1 MCTCKS
7 LPDCHPLAKL
17 VKAEEFNELKNRQI
31 CGFDAFIPK
40 YCCPTAKHFISS
52 DSSANIETA
61 SALSITKTAKSSTK
75 NENYKKAF
83 KLGEP
88 NSFIIHHAKIV
99 PAFDKFIILT
109 LMNRLSTTSSQL
121 NQTTKETAKPMK
133 PTIPAKLVTTSR
145 QTNAWKNC
153 GKKLVERRAS
163 SHVKGQITPINQHP
177 WMAAIYDQYGF
188 LFCGGTI
195 ASNTSIISAAHCFT
209 EKTGIKMEKSKVQ
222 NFTIHLGN
230 EKRGVDVFIDEVIIH
245 PLYSYKAAYHD
256 LAVVKLKEEIIFT
269 HFDIHPIC
277 LPVDANE
284 DPNKG
289 SGKIGDVV
297 GFAQKDS
304 EGQSS
309 TLKITKMNIFNHQ
322 TCNDH
327 LEEALNVS
335 ESCIRTAQR
344 HHRNPEKSC
353 PLFYIPHKI
362 NGSIPNHFEKSVFC
376 AQNTNQVE
384 GTCPGDSGGPLL
396 TFNEN
401 QRRFILT
408 GVIHGALLDCTNII
422 PGIFVETDEYSNL
435 NFLKKEALGSACDTR
450 GTVGEEN
457 DQCECKSSVIGEY
470 CNQCKVGTWNL
481 TQSNPSGCED
491 CACNVN
497 GTQNNNVCSHR
508 PSGECKCKALV
519 EGHNCDTCINGY
531 WNIGINSEFGCEE
544 CKCNVD
550 GTSEH
555 ICDKMTGK
563 CLCKEGYHGNACQF
577 ECLHYDEGENC

>member
-1 MCTCKS
+1 M
-7 LPDCHPLAKL
+7 
-17 VKAEEFNELKNRQI
+17 KNRQI
-31 CGFDAFIPK
+31 CGFDAFIAK
-40 YCCPTAKHFISS
+40 YCCPTAKNFIPSESS
-52 DSSANIETA
+52 GNIETA
-61 SALSITKTAKSSTK
+61 SALSITKTVTAESSTK
-75 NENYKKAF
+75 NENHKRAF
-83 KLGEP
+83 KLGQP
-88 NSFIIHHAKIV
+88 KSFIIHHAKIV

-109 LMNRLSTTSSQL
+109 LINRLPTTSGLS
-121 NQTTKETAKPMK
+121 NQTLKESGSSSKPIFPTKPG
-133 PTIPAKLVTTSR
+133 TSR
-145 QTNAWKNC
+145 ELITASKTSNQQMITETSTSLRQRDAWKNC
-153 GKKLVERRAS
+153 GKKLNERQDS
-163 SHVKGQITPINQHP
+163 SHVKGQITTINQHP
-177 WMAAIYDQYGF
+177 WMAAIYDQFGF

-195 ASNTSIISAAHCFT
+195 ASNKSIISAAHCFT
-209 EKTGIKMEKSKVQ
+209 EKTGIQMEKSKIQ

-230 EKRGVDVFIDEVIIH
+230 KKRGVDVIIDEVIIH

-256 LAVVKLKEEIIFT
+256 LAVVKLKKEIIFT

-297 GFAQKDS
+297 GFAQKLF

-322 TCNDH
+322 TCNDY
-327 LEEALNVS
+327 LEEALNVA
-335 ESCIRTAQR
+335 ESCIRMAQR
-344 HHRNPEKSC
+344 RHRNPEKSC
-353 PLFYIPHKI
+353 PLFYIPHKV

-450 GTVGEEN
+450 GTVNEED
-457 DQCECKSSVIGEY
+457 DQCQCKSSVVGEY
-470 CNQCKVGTWNL
+470 CNQCQVGTWNL
-481 TQSNPSGCED
+481 TQANELGCQSKYIQID
-491 CACNVN
+491 A
-497 GTQNNNVCSHR
+497 
-508 PSGECKCKALV
+508 
-519 EGHNCDTCINGY
+519 
-531 WNIGINSEFGCEE
+531 W
-544 CKCNVD
+544 
-550 GTSEH
+550 
-555 ICDKMTGK
+555 
-563 CLCKEGYHGNACQF
+563 
-577 ECLHYDEGENC
+577 

>member
-1 MCTCKS
+1 MS
-7 LPDCHPLAKL
+7 LLDCHPIAKL
-17 VKAEEFNELKNRQI
+17 VKAKKFDEWNNKRI
-31 CGFDAFIPK
+31 CGFDELIAKF
-40 YCCPTAKHFISS
+40 CCPTAKKFMALENSS
-52 DSSANIETA
+52 NIETV
-61 SALSITKTAKSSTK
+61 SALSLTKTITEPSKQ
-75 NENYKKAF
+75 NEHHHRNLF
-83 KLGEP
+83 KLGKP
-88 NSFIIHHAKIV
+88 KSMSKGLFATKIV
-99 PAFDKFIILT
+99 PIYLPVYIYLHILPT
-109 LMNRLSTTSSQL
+109 ASGHLNKTIKEIDSQTKPIVATKRVTSS
-121 NQTTKETAKPMK
+121 
-133 PTIPAKLVTTSR
+133 R
-145 QTNAWKNC
+145 QRNAWKNC
-153 GKKLVERRAS
+153 GKKLKERQDS
-163 SHVKGQITPINQHP
+163 SHVKGQITTINQHP
-177 WMAAIYDQYGF
+177 WMAAIYDQFGF

-209 EKTGIKMEKSKVQ
+209 EKTGIKMEKSKIQ

-230 EKRGVDVFIDEVIIH
+230 KKRGVDVFIDEVIIH

-256 LAVVKLKEEIIFT
+256 LAVVKLKKEIIFT

-277 LPVDANE
+277 LPIIANE
-284 DPNKG
+284 DANKR
-289 SGKIGDVV
+289 SGKNGDVV
-297 GFAQKDS
+297 GFADKLSDV
-304 EGQSS
+304 QSG
-309 TLKITKMNIFNHQ
+309 TLKITKMNIFDRQ
-322 TCNDH
+322 TCNDYV
-327 LEEALNVS
+327 EEALNIT
-335 ESCIRTAQR
+335 ENCITTALR
-344 HHRNPEKSC
+344 NHRNPEKSC
-353 PLFYIPHKI
+353 PLFYIPHKV

-450 GTVGEEN
+450 GTVNEKH

-470 CNQCKVGTWNL
+470 CNQCQEGTWNL

-519 EGHNCDTCINGY
+519 EGHNCDTCIDGY